1 MFGEGS
7 KGNTLFPA
15 LFEGN
20 CFQYDASALP
30 QLQLFGDFNVGCSG
44 YPISSTVNEHP
55 SAAIH
60 PTKRVRDAEPN
71 YSQQKLKISLNNNFC
86 QNEVDQA
93 GSILNPNTVSTG
105 LRLSYEEKE
114 RNSSVTSAPENM
126 KAALPAFL
134 PIDSGFKREMDR
146 QREGFDRF
154 IKVQEDNMMK
164 GMRELIHRQT
174 VSLLNSLQKEVNK
187 RLYEKDLEIG
197 NLNSKNKELAER
209 IKQITVDAQSW
220 HYRAKYNESVANA
233 LKSNIQ
239 LAMAHGS
246 MQVQEGCGDSEVN
259 DAASSTNHL
268 GLAGGSQDQV
278 PQIQQL
284 KCRACKSKEVSVLL
298 FPCRHL
304 CLCKEC
310 EGFIDSCPVCQVMK
324 TASVQVYMS

>member
-1 MFGEGS
+1 
-7 KGNTLFPA
+7 
-15 LFEGN
+15 
-20 CFQYDASALP
+20 
-30 QLQLFGDFNVGCSG
+30 
-44 YPISSTVNEHP
+44 
-55 SAAIH
+55 
-60 PTKRVRDAEPN
+60 
-71 YSQQKLKISLNNNFC
+71 
-86 QNEVDQA
+86 
-93 GSILNPNTVSTG
+93 
-105 LRLSYEEKE
+105 
-114 RNSSVTSAPENM
+114 
-126 KAALPAFL
+126 
-134 PIDSGFKREMDR
+134 
-146 QREGFDRF
+146 
-154 IKVQEDNMMK
+154 MMK

-197 NLNSKNKELAER
+197 NLNRKNKELGER
-209 IKQITVDAQSW
+209 IKQITVEAQSW